1 MYFSSSI
8 FLWILFSMFNTVL
21 FLSQKS
27 YRSVTCSVQ
36 MVQAQIIW
44 DTISICSMLGGTYKG
59 NVRQSEISAWRNC
72 RKRGIMPTNNNKL
85 KKNPKQWQNH
95 TKNNKTPNQPSK
107 WKKKNPL
114 SLSSLYCFPFTL
126 QWSHFWGK
134 RPWYQVLLRGS
145 RRVGWEIPKENLES
159 ARTASLG
166 VITHTGNIIILVY
179 LVDLPRPYQLGKNLN
194 LLPRKFQNASIFL
207 LGK

>member
-8 FLWILFSMFNTVL
+8 FLSILFSMFNTVL

-44 DTISICSMLGGTYKG
+44 DTISICSMLGGTCKG

-72 RKRGIMPTNNNKL
+72 RKRGIMPTNNNIL
-85 KKNPKQWQNH
+85 KKNPKQRQNH

-107 WKKKNPL
+107 WKKKPIIFIFFLLLPIYTAVIPPLRQKTLVSGAVKGLQKSGVRNPKGKL
-114 SLSSLYCFPFTL
+114 GINKSSKLSSHSPYWKYNHSGLPGR
-126 QWSHFWGK
+126 SSK
-134 RPWYQVLLRGS
+134 A
-145 RRVGWEIPKENLES
+145 IS
-159 ARTASLG
+159 ARKK
-166 VITHTGNIIILVY
+166 
-179 LVDLPRPYQLGKNLN
+179 P
-194 LLPRKFQNASIFL
+194 
-207 LGK
+207 